1 MKIIYF
7 ICILGFISCLTL
19 PKVFDI
25 WYNYEFDLK
34 SQIDPAYT
42 GYIFRFPVNSDT
54 KMDIE
59 IKIGKNDTNSFIF
72 QIFEYSYYPTDD
84 EIISKTGQEKTIIG
98 STQYEEEGYLVYSF
112 TFSSSIGGKYF
123 GIYVDLP
130 YDVQYSYLVFRANVS
145 RYKYSKIK
153 DLNFGSDYIIDTSAF
168 EDKIIPNSYQM
179 YVRIPVI
186 PQEEIELELTT
197 HKNYDENAFTVDICG
212 YSYKPT
218 EAQVYYGDPGATC
231 TYSLENISDEDKKY
245 KYNLTVDDN
254 SNYLSIRII
263 NNLNDLS
270 YLHIYINDDQHENP
284 SEDPSEDP
292 SDGNNGDIIKSSSIL
307 FYLIILTLL

>member
-1 MKIIYF
+1 M
-7 ICILGFISCLTL
+7 
-19 PKVFDI
+19 I

-59 IKIGKNDTNSFIF
+59 IKIGKNDTNSFSF
-72 QIFEYSYYPTDD
+72 QVYEYSFYPTDD

-153 DLNFGSDYIIDTSAF
+153 DLNFGSDYIIDTSVF
-168 EDKIIPNSYQM
+168 
-179 YVRIPVI
+179 
-186 PQEEIELELTT
+186 
-197 HKNYDENAFTVDICG
+197 
-212 YSYKPT
+212 
-218 EAQVYYGDPGATC
+218 
-231 TYSLENISDEDKKY
+231 
-245 KYNLTVDDN
+245 
-254 SNYLSIRII
+254 
-263 NNLNDLS
+263 
-270 YLHIYINDDQHENP
+270 
-284 SEDPSEDP
+284 
-292 SDGNNGDIIKSSSIL
+292 
-307 FYLIILTLL
+307 